1 MRRVLAQLLLGT
13 ALLACLLFLGC
24 DEKTRAVTNTGTT
37 TDLSGTWAYSGNGR
51 LATLTLTH
59 SGTSIEGTLVDKT
72 PGSLTFDQAGL
83 VSGSV
88 TGTDV
93 VLDVEFP
100 WLGSSAVAH
109 FANGTIGSGLMSGTA
124 GINNSTVQFSWQATK
139 Q

>member
-13 ALLACLLFLGC
+13 AMLACLLFLGC

-37 TDLSGTWAYSGNGR
+37 TDLSGTWFYSGNGL
-51 LATLTLTH
+51 LATLTLIQ
-59 SGTSIEGTLVDKT
+59 SGTGVSGTLVDKT

-83 VSGSV
+83 VSGTV

-100 WLGSSAVAH
+100 WMGASAVAH
-109 FANGTIGSGLMSGTA
+109 FASGTIGSGSMSGIA
-124 GINNSTVQFSWQATK
+124 GMNGSTVQFSWQATK